1 MRALVLLAIALAGC
15 ASHADLAMLNPATG
29 RVVGCERPND
39 HGTPGQ
45 FLTSRMCVSACQA
58 HGFRPILG
66 EAPPDEGTPGACL
79 N

>member
-1 MRALVLLAIALAGC
+1 MRALLLLAIALAGC
-15 ASHADLAMLNPATG
+15 ATHADLAMINPATG

-58 HGFRPILG
+58 HGFRPTLA
-66 EAPPDEGTPGACL
+66 EAPADEGTPSACL